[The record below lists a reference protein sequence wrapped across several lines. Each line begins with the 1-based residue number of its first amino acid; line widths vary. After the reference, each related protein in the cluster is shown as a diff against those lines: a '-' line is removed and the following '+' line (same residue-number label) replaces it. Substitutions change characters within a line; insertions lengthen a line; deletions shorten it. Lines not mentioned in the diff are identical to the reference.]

1 MGNWQDPG
9 PHTRSQAVAS
19 DCNLIKQNL
28 ILGAHVSAAEASTI
42 NSNLKFSVVNFNF
55 HTNFWATFEQ
65 LLEFWNNNID
75 EPVWYDYLYNTYAK
89 WYLFN
94 IKSLF
99 KLLIN
104 LLHQKIESNLSNFLR
119 KLEQLFDKIGATCGQ
134 PKINWRKGST
144 AVNSPKSSDR
154 LKIPFRASLIGA
166 LWIIASLENTDSE
179 VKTGGTK
186 SDRHIHMCESSK
198 GN

>member
-65 LLEFWNNNID
+65 LLEFWSNNID

-104 LLHQKIESNLSNFLR
+104 LLHQKIESNFWATF
-119 KLEQLFDKIGATCGQ
+119 EKIGATFWQ
-134 PKINWRKGST
+134 NWSNLWT
-144 AVNSPKSSDR
+144 AQDQLKERVNSRKFAQKLRSPQ
-154 LKIPFRASLIGA
+154 
-166 LWIIASLENTDSE
+166 DS
-179 VKTGGTK
+179 
-186 SDRHIHMCESSK
+186 I
-198 GN
+198 